1 MCVCVCVSISVCMCV
16 YVCASVCVCVCGLS
30 MCVWCVYSYV
40 STYVYANKRAWHS
53 KIGSVSMVT
62 PHKLISHT
70 LPNTVICCGAASVD
84 SDAFF
89 TTTRGTAEKKAF

>member
-1 MCVCVCVSISVCMCV
+1 MCV
-16 YVCASVCVCVCGLS
+16 YVCASVCVYVGCLCVCGVCGV
-30 MCVWCVYSYV
+30 CVWCVWCGV
-40 STYVYANKRAWHS
+40 STLVYANKRAWHS

-89 TTTRGTAEKKAF
+89 TTRGTAEKKAF